1 MKTKNNNFKYVFI
14 LTASILL
21 QFLSCNKPERTVLEK
36 IDPNN
41 VTGIYRLLYSEREGF
56 KIWIVDGPKVREKIF
71 GEFLFGGNSERYIF
85 NPEGE
90 IWVDNSITS
99 EEIETTITHEINER
113 NLMYKLGMS
122 YFDAH
127 DSSLSIEVKM
137 RNDYINLAKSHE
149 SNQPM
154 VSPTDFDSTQE
165 IDNLPDMVK
174 LKNVYRQFLETRNGI
189 NIWIVD
195 GVNIR
200 RDIYPDFGFSGNDL
214 AYHFIPSNEIWIDA
228 QISCEELLFS
238 IALELKEREEMSSG
252 HNYDDSYTSAL
263 NIVTQLRQEKY
274 KEAKSHSPVKI
285 TQPLFR
291 DKGQGVQ

>member
-1 MKTKNNNFKYVFI
+1 MKTKNNIFIYVFI
-14 LTASILL
+14 LTASILF
-21 QFLSCNKPERTVLEK
+21 QILSCNKPERTVLEK

-71 GEFLFGGNSERYIF
+71 GEFLFGGNSERYTF

-99 EEIETTITHEINER
+99 EEIETTIAHEINER
-113 NLMYKLGMS
+113 NLMYKSGMS

-127 DSSLSIEVKM
+127 DSSLSLEVKM
-137 RNDYINLAKSHE
+137 RNDYIKLAKSHE
-149 SNQPM
+149 SSLPM

-165 IDNLPDMVK
+165 IENLPEMVK

-238 IALELKEREEMSSG
+238 IELELKEREDMSNG
-252 HNYDDSYTSAL
+252 NNYDDSYTSAL
-263 NIVTQLRQEKY
+263 NIITQLRREKY
-274 KEAKSHSPVKI
+274 KEAKSHPQIKI

-291 DKGQGVQ
+291 DKGRGIQ